1 MYCVILEEKQRQERV
16 MSIEVEIKLRI
27 SDKKRI
33 EKTLKEIGFRKAKLV
48 MESDTY
54 YMADHHD
61 FVGLDEALRVRST
74 ENKITG
80 ERSAAIT
87 YKGAKLDNTSMTRQE
102 LETSVGDGNICREIL
117 ERIGFQPV
125 PVVEKLRQYYHRDNI
140 TACVDAVTNL
150 GDYLELEIIVDAKD
164 KREDALDQLEQILH
178 TLGYSMQDTTRTSY
192 LSMLLKKKK
201 K

>member
-1 MYCVILEEKQRQERV
+1 

-27 SDKKRI
+27 SDKECI
-33 EKTLKEIGFRKAKLV
+33 EKTLAEIGFCKGKFV

-54 YMADHHD
+54 YMAEHHD
-61 FVGLDEALRVRST
+61 FVGLDEALRVRCV
-74 ENKITG
+74 ENRGTG
-80 ERSAAIT
+80 ERSAVIT

-102 LETSVGDGNICREIL
+102 LETSVGDGAVCREIL
-117 ERIGFQPV
+117 ERSGFRSV

-150 GDYLELEIIVDAKD
+150 GDYLELEIIVDEET
-164 KREDALDQLEQILH
+164 KREAALDQLEQTLH

-192 LSMLLKKKK
+192 LSMLLKKPVNK
-201 K
+201 